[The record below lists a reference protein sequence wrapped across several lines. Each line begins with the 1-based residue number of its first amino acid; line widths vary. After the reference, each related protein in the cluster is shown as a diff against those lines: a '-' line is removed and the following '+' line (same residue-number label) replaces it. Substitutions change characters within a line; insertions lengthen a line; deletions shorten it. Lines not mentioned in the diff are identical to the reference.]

1 MSLRRFWAITRK
13 EFRHVARDARTLFL
27 VTISP
32 ALLLFTLSY
41 IFSFDVEQ
49 VEVAVMDLDRSPTSR
64 RYLESLTSDGD
75 LIVTTYP
82 DSYAAID
89 QLILAGR
96 VALALVIPPGF
107 GEQVQGGRSAP
118 VQAIFD
124 GMDPISASQTL
135 GQVNARSAAFVQ
147 GLGVRLSASPSPGLS
162 AALLVPPLETS
173 TRHWYNP
180 AVKSLFSMVPGLLA
194 VVLSLPALALAL
206 AVAREKEVGT
216 LEGLI
221 ATPARGSEFLMGK
234 LMAYVL
240 YGILSGLLA
249 WGVAVYWFHVPFRG
263 SMGVYILL
271 VADYYFASMGLGLLV
286 ANFVRSQ
293 QTAMIVMLLVFFV
306 PSFFLSGLVLPVD
319 PTSLRA
325 RLTSFTLPAT
335 HFVTIGRAL
344 FLKGLGLVQLRD
356 SALILALMGTV
367 AAGISLRLFK
377 KRL

>member
-49 VEVAVMDLDRSPTSR
+49 VKVAVMDLDRSPTSR

-75 LIVTTYP
+75 LIVTTFS

-107 GEQVQGGRSAP
+107 GEQVQGGRSAS

-147 GLGVRLSASPSPGLS
+147 SLGMRFSTVPSTATAGDSSPGLS
-162 AALLVPPLETS
+162 AALLGPPL
-173 TRHWYNP
+173 
-180 AVKSLFSMVPGLLA
+180 
-194 VVLSLPALALAL
+194 
-206 AVAREKEVGT
+206 
-216 LEGLI
+216 
-221 ATPARGSEFLMGK
+221 
-234 LMAYVL
+234 
-240 YGILSGLLA
+240 
-249 WGVAVYWFHVPFRG
+249 
-263 SMGVYILL
+263 
-271 VADYYFASMGLGLLV
+271 
-286 ANFVRSQ
+286 
-293 QTAMIVMLLVFFV
+293 
-306 PSFFLSGLVLPVD
+306 
-319 PTSLRA
+319 
-325 RLTSFTLPAT
+325 
-335 HFVTIGRAL
+335 
-344 FLKGLGLVQLRD
+344 
-356 SALILALMGTV
+356 
-367 AAGISLRLFK
+367 
-377 KRL
+377 